1 MKTKLIGCLS
11 TKNEV
16 AYLTSSLP
24 IDYEFLDFNLHGFPE
39 KLHKHLQSR
48 INASQEY
55 DQIIL
60 TYSRCSNMLVGL
72 RSQSAA
78 LIVPRTHDCI
88 SLLLG
93 SDERRQ
99 ALSKKNLGTYYF
111 SPGWLDYG
119 RDPYQEY
126 QEYLAKFGLKRAD
139 FLIRTLYGRY
149 SEAVFINTYGSRDTD
164 KYRERVWKIAAFFNW
179 KVREVKG
186 NLGLLRDIVNRRINS
201 ASLYVPPGKE
211 ITLEDILGGTLCRS
225 I

>member
-1 MKTKLIGCLS
+1 MKTKLIGCPS

-16 AYLTSSLP
+16 VYLTSSLQ
-24 IDYEFLDFNLHGFPE
+24 IDYEFIEFNLHGFPK
-39 KLHKHLQSR
+39 KLHKQLQNS

-55 DQIIL
+55 DQIII
-60 TYSRCSNMLVGL
+60 TYSRCSNILLGL
-72 RSQSAA
+72 LSQSAP
-78 LIVPRTHDCI
+78 LIVPGTHDCI

-126 QEYLAKFGLKRAD
+126 QEYVARFGSKQAV
-139 FLIRTLYGRY
+139 FLIKTLYGRY
-149 SEAVFINTYGSRDTD
+149 SEAVFINTYDSMDTD
-164 KYRERVWKIAAFFNW
+164 KYRERVWKIAAFFEW
-179 KVREVKG
+179 KVSEVKG
-186 NLGLLRDIVNRRINS
+186 NLSLLQDIINGRINS
-201 ASLYVPPGKE
+201 ASLYIPPGKP
-211 ITLEDILGGTLCRS
+211 IILEDILGGLLCRS